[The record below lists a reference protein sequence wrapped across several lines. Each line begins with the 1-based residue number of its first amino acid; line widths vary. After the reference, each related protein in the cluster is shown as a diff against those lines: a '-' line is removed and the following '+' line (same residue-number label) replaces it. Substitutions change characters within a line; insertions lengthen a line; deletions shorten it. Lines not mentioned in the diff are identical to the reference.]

1 MYLRH
6 FKLIAQVRG
15 INSDELH
22 KSLATSIR
30 TKNTTKFILSK
41 KMPPDLMDT
50 EPGGENTQ

>member
-22 KSLATSIR
+22 KSLATSIC

-41 KMPPDLMDT
+41 KMPSDLMDT